1 MQTQL
6 FGFLTFFLL
15 FYPGVQPINNVLIVS
30 GRQQMDS
37 VIHIC
42 VSILP
47 QTPFPHNIEQN
58 SCGPCCLLMFNPAL
72 CQFTNTFAQDSGTWP
87 LFKIPTQ
94 SFSGLRRNTCSRK
107 FCFQYSSQPILLV
120 LLLPVSLAFF
130 PLLAFWFQAQQPI
143 NKRCLL
149 PAFPDSPQWGG
160 KVDDKN

>member
-1 MQTQL
+1 MPQI
-6 FGFLTFFLL
+6 FLVYTLSNIYFISKLLLLIIHVKHRWVCKHSYLDFWLFFLL

-58 SCGPCCLLMFNPAL
+58 SCGPCCLFMFNPAL

-107 FCFQYSSQPILLV
+107 FCF
-120 LLLPVSLAFF
+120 
-130 PLLAFWFQAQQPI
+130 
-143 NKRCLL
+143 
-149 PAFPDSPQWGG
+149 
-160 KVDDKN
+160 